1 MKYKSE
7 ARGST
12 EDPGRNRRYM
22 RLDGTAVQVAFR
34 LSVRHDQLVTATYL
48 EAAAEETRSWFQ
60 LSIPI
65 SSAGDL
71 DTVKL

>member
-1 MKYKSE
+1 
-7 ARGST
+7 
-12 EDPGRNRRYM
+12 M

-48 EAAAEETRSWFQ
+48 EEATEETRSWFQ